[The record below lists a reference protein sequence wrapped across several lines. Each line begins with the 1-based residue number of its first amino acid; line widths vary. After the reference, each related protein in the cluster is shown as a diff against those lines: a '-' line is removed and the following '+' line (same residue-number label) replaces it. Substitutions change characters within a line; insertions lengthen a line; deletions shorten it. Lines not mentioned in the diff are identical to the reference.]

1 MARQQPL
8 PSLAESAGLRE
19 MTRNSSPWSIPNYL
33 VIPVMLAGVALAIY
47 FAYGLLE
54 L

>member
-19 MTRNSSPWSIPNYL
+19 MTRSSSPWTIANYL
-33 VIPVMLAGVALAIY
+33 AIAAAVASIALAVY
-47 FAYGLLE
+47 LAYGLLE